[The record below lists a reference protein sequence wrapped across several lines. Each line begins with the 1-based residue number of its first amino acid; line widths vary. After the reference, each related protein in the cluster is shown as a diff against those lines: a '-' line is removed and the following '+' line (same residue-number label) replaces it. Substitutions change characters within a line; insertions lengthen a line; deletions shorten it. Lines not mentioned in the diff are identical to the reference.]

1 MDSVAKLSGA
11 ERKELFSETAAKL
24 GMTAAIVEKDF
35 WVTWML
41 DKIFSNPDLS
51 SNLKFKGGT
60 SLSKVFG
67 LIERFSEDID
77 LILNWKSL
85 TAENPQEE
93 RSKKKQKKL
102 VEKIREAG
110 RNYIEGELFP
120 VISAEV
126 DSVCTCEIDAKDRNI
141 INISYPKAFSDEYI
155 RPEIL
160 LEIGPIASWLP
171 FDTHT
176 IRSYAAEQ
184 FPQIFKK
191 PCCKVQ
197 VIKAERTFW
206 EKATI
211 LHHEANRP
219 VNSIQPP
226 RTSRHYYDMAQ
237 MALSHVRNSALANI
251 SILED
256 VVDFKLKFYPRGW
269 AQYEQAKPGTL
280 KLVPQQH
287 VLEIVK
293 KDYEAMRNMI
303 YGQYYTYDEIHKILS
318 DLENEINS
326 LKSGK

>member
-1 MDSVAKLSGA
+1 MDSVTKLNST
-11 ERKELFSETAAKL
+11 ERKELFSETAANL

-35 WVTWML
+35 WVTWTL
-41 DKIFSNPDLS
+41 GKIFSNPDLS

-85 TAENPQEE
+85 TTENPQEN

-102 VEKIREAG
+102 VENIRETG
-110 RNYIEGELFP
+110 REYIEKKILP
-120 VISAEV
+120 VISQEI
-126 DSVCTCEIDAKDRNI
+126 DSVCICKIDKDDRNI

-155 RPEIL
+155 RPEIR

-171 FDTHT
+171 FETHIIT
-176 IRSYAAEQ
+176 PYAAGQ
-184 FPQIFKK
+184 FPKIFKK
-191 PCCKVQ
+191 PNCKVQ

-219 VNSIQPP
+219 EGSNQPS

-237 MALSHVRNSALANI
+237 MALTNIKDSALENI

-256 VVDFKLKFYPRGW
+256 VVDFKIKFYPRAW
-269 AQYEQAKPGTL
+269 AQYEKAKPGTL
-280 KLVPQQH
+280 KLVPKQH

-293 KDYEAMRNMI
+293 KDYKAMRNMI
-303 YGQYYTYDEIHKILS
+303 YGQYSTYDEIQNILT
-318 DLENEINS
+318 DLESEINS
-326 LKSGK
+326 LK

>member
-1 MDSVAKLSGA
+1 MDSVAKLSST
-11 ERKELFSETAAKL
+11 ERKELFSETAANL

-35 WVTWML
+35 WVTWTL
-41 DKIFSNPDLS
+41 GKIFSNPDLS

-77 LILNWKSL
+77 LILNWKAL
-85 TAENPQEE
+85 TTEDPQED

-102 VEKIREAG
+102 VDEIREAG
-110 RNYIEGELFP
+110 RNYIEERILP
-120 VISAEV
+120 VISNEI
-126 DSVCTCEIDAKDRNI
+126 DSVCTCKIDGNDRNI
-141 INISYPKAFSDEYI
+141 INIFYPKAFSDEYI
-155 RPEIL
+155 RPEIR

-176 IRSYAAEQ
+176 ITPYAAEQ
-184 FPQIFKK
+184 FPKVFKE
-191 PCCKVQ
+191 PNCDVH

-219 VNSIQPP
+219 EGSNQPS

-237 MALSHVRNSALANI
+237 MALSSIKDSALADI
-251 SILED
+251 SILKD
-256 VVDFKLKFYPRGW
+256 VVDFKIKFYPRGW
-269 AQYEQAKPGTL
+269 AQYDQAKPGTL

-287 VLEIVK
+287 VLETVK
-293 KDYEAMRNMI
+293 KDYKAMRNMI
-303 YGQYYTYDEIHKILS
+303 YGEDYTYDEIQKVLK
-318 DLENEINS
+318 DLEDEINS
-326 LKSGK
+326 LILST